1 MTSSA
6 STSFEPAVVTAVL
19 AHMNGDHNDDNLT
32 IARAFG
38 HAEATAA
45 VMSDLDSEGGTW
57 QVTTASGEHEL
68 RVPWPGGVISERPE
82 IRREV
87 VAVHTEACRLLG
99 IEPDPH

>member
-1 MTSSA
+1 MTGFDDS
-6 STSFEPAVVTAVL
+6 VVSAVL
-19 AHMNGDHNDDNLT
+19 AHMNGDHDEDNLT

-38 HAEATAA
+38 LPGATAA
-45 VMSDLDSEGGTW
+45 RMSGLDESAGTW
-57 QVTTASGEHEL
+57 QVSVGEVQHDL
-68 RVPWPGGVISERPE
+68 RVPWPGGTISERAE